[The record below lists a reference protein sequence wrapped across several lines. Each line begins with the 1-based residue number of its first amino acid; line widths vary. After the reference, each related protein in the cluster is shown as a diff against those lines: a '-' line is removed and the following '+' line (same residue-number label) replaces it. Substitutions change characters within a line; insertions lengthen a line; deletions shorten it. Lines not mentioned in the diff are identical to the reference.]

1 MPTFRSIR
9 VALCNDYDTHGT
21 PEFKDG
27 SLDIKGPIFDVYAP
41 TYHGSPLHVKYS
53 ILPPQPENS
62 YFLFKLFVNG
72 IHFVS
77 WGTGP
82 EDGYKGKVSFGLFN
96 GGENERG
103 HIIIEKKA
111 LAFSEAWKNNTDQR
125 QGLLEIKVH
134 RANARRRVTKDFEPG
149 DFCRGSDETK
159 APSLVDIRSYGYLK
173 KPEKQ
178 RYYEYALLDP
188 KDSPFV
194 NFRYHFMNL
203 EQLEALAG
211 LAEQDETPRNQSAG
225 SSIEGSASRYS
236 TATSSDLPSAIHTP
250 TSISAQSEPEMAS
263 PLEIANHQGTNT
275 QTMFNGTDNFCRRL
289 SFPPRTR
296 LLPTS
301 SQDLLREHSLVP
313 RKPGTLHSADLSLM
327 RSTTEDALGRYGVAI
342 TPPERPCAVGT
353 IENMESSD
361 SSLDRSQKS
370 RLLAAR
376 GLKGVVAN
384 ALRRKATGSDE
395 KAKNNGARCD
405 HGSEQS

>member
-159 APSLVDIRSYGYLK
+159 APSLVENRKSNVTMK
-173 KPEKQ
+173 
-178 RYYEYALLDP
+178 
-188 KDSPFV
+188 
-194 NFRYHFMNL
+194 
-203 EQLEALAG
+203 QLEALAG

-250 TSISAQSEPEMAS
+250 TSISAQSELEMAS